1 MTGSCLEANLGFAPL
16 DILGYEAKTQHGH
29 SFAKFQ
35 VFPLMQNF
43 THLSNATTQKHYCQN
58 RVVLIESCPV

>member
-1 MTGSCLEANLGFAPL
+1 MTESCLAANLGFAPL
-16 DILGYEAKTQHGH
+16 DVLGYEAKTQHGY

-43 THLSNATTQKHYCQN
+43 THMRNATT
-58 RVVLIESCPV
+58 

>member
-1 MTGSCLEANLGFAPL
+1 MTESCLAANLGLAPL
-16 DILGYEAKTQHGH
+16 DVLGYEAKTQHGY

-43 THLSNATTQKHYCQN
+43 THMRNATT
-58 RVVLIESCPV
+58 